1 MVDKGDSQI
10 TNLTKSDMRSG
21 GWLDMVNV
29 CQIGTKDVVTKNESV
44 VLGRKYGINVTSLL

>member
-10 TNLTKSDMRSG
+10 TNLTKSDMRSR
-21 GWLDMVNV
+21 GWLDMVDV

-44 VLGRKYGINVTSLL
+44 VLGRNSGINVTSPL